1 MFSTLTELRLIMFK
15 KLLVVA
21 ALFAFPLQSMAAV
34 YEVKAL
40 ENSTNGGTGVAVA
53 AFTVGDAFT
62 VSVNPL
68 DLWNAGALPR
78 WSNADGLTTSLL
90 ATGAADTNGDNP
102 GVAAG
107 VQIGQV
113 FANWSQG
120 GLVAPYGALVGE
132 WGNSLGSF
140 FLIGTNYAGVAADSA
155 LNLYYFDSNN
165 GDNTGSILADVNV
178 AAVPEPETYAMLLAG
193 LGLIGFMS
201 RRRNKNQA

>member
-1 MFSTLTELRLIMFK
+1 MLK
-15 KLLVVA
+15 KLFA
-21 ALFAFPLQSMAAV
+21 MIALLALSVPVQSMAAV
-34 YEVKAL
+34 YEVKAFD
-40 ENSTNGGTGVAVA
+40 NSTSGGTGVAVA
-53 AFTVGDAFT
+53 AFNVGDAFT
-62 VSVNPL
+62 VSVNPA

-78 WSNADGLTTSLL
+78 WSNANGLTGNLF

-102 GVAAG
+102 GVGAG
-107 VQIGQV
+107 VQIGQA

-165 GDNTGSILADVNV
+165 GDNSGSILADVNV
-178 AAVPEPETYAMLLAG
+178 AAVPEPETCAMFLAG

-201 RRRNKNQA
+201 RRRRNDQV